1 MALMEAEAPNLVITS
16 DLRCLLPLFPAT
28 PATFDSDVDES
39 QLRGDHLEPLFRITS
54 ATHLRA
60 LTIDDIK
67 QEIQLL
73 VKDMYMVDVARSE
86 FVMLLC
92 TFRCPAN
99 PDYWFRLEK
108 MNFCDS
114 LEQVIQRWELPRGE
128 AQACV
133 RIRMDPCRKCHLW
146 HTDCLWRPPLETGS
160 AAACCPHGT

>member
-1 MALMEAEAPNLVITS
+1 MEADAPNLVITS

-28 PATFDSDVDES
+28 PAAFDSESDES
-39 QLRGDHLEPLFRITS
+39 PLRADHLEPLFRITS
-54 ATHLRA
+54 ATRLRA

-67 QEIQLL
+67 KEIQLL

-92 TFRCPAN
+92 TLRCPTN

-108 MNFCDS
+108 MNFSDS

-128 AQACV
+128 AQECF
-133 RIRMDPCRKCHLW
+133 RIRMDPCRKCHLQ
-146 HTDCLWRPPLETGS
+146 HTDCQWRPPLRRHRS
-160 AAACCPHGT
+160 H